1 MSEEELKEIAEL
13 RSALK
18 VTESTRDRLPPL
30 TTYRRGL
37 LAHLELWIKQRL
49 KRGTHWYMYEQVNFN
64 SAVHASLTNILDV
77 LSRYEQQ
84 ITSIESRMVQL
95 EARLNELSTAQQDRI
110 GLLTDE
116 QRVCFKQLSLEVNEL
131 SVAADRTKRSL
142 QLRLDELNAR
152 VHEMETNTLP
162 K

>member
-1 MSEEELKEIAEL
+1 MMRDESFKEVTDL

-18 VTESTRDRLPPL
+18 VTESTCDRLPPL
-30 TTYRRGL
+30 TTYRSGL
-37 LAHLELWIKQRL
+37 LARLELWIKRQL
-49 KRGTHWYMYEQVNFN
+49 KRGTHWYMYEQINFN
-64 SAVHASLTNILDV
+64 SAVHASLVDVLNV

-84 ITSIESRMVQL
+84 IASIDSRMAQL

-116 QRVCFKQLSLEVNEL
+116 QRVCFKQLSLQVNEL
-131 SVAADRTKRSL
+131 SVEADRTKRSL
-142 QLRLDELNAR
+142 QRRLEEL
-152 VHEMETNTLP
+152 ETLKETLP

>member
-1 MSEEELKEIAEL
+1 MRDEELKEL
-13 RSALK
+13 RSALE

-30 TTYRRGL
+30 TTYRSGL
-37 LAHLELWIKQRL
+37 LARLELWIKRQL
-49 KRGTHWYMYEQVNFN
+49 KRRTDWYMYEQVNFN
-64 SAVHASLTNILDV
+64 SAVHASLTNILNI

-84 ITSIESRMVQL
+84 MTSIESQMAQL

-110 GLLTDE
+110 ELLTDE
-116 QRVCFKQLSLEVNEL
+116 QRVCFKQLSLQVNEV
-131 SVAADRTKRSL
+131 STAADRTKRSL

-152 VHEMETNTLP
+152 INELQTLP